1 MSEEETPPKHDIVL
15 FVKAGSDR
23 ECLGCCPFS
32 QRLFMMLWLKGSVFN
47 VTTVDKTSKPKELAD
62 IAPGT
67 NPPFILFDGEVFTD
81 VPKIEDYLESTLSP
95 PDYPSLNPVHPES
108 GVAGNDI
115 FAKFSAWIKCATDH
129 PNYQTL
135 QQRFIQSL
143 SKLDAFLKTQLSSDA
158 EDKRLFL
165 DSNRMTLADC
175 NLLPK
180 LHIAL
185 TAARHRRNFPL
196 PESFDGIKKYMANA
210 QSYDEFT
217 QTCCDDGEID
227 WTYGG
232 PKPKP
237 NKTI

>member
-1 MSEEETPPKHDIVL
+1 MSEEVPEHDIVL

-32 QRLFMMLWLKGSVFN
+32 QRLFMLLWLKGSVFN

-67 NPPFILFDGEVFTD
+67 NPPFLLFDGEVLTD
-81 VPKIEDYLESTLSP
+81 VPKIEDFLESTLTTP
-95 PDYPSLNPVHPES
+95 KYPILKEIHPES
-108 GVAGNDI
+108 SLAGNDV
-115 FAKFSAWIKCATDH
+115 FAKFSAWIKCSPEH
-129 PNYQTL
+129 PNFQTL
-135 QQRFIQSL
+135 QQRYVQSL
-143 SKLDAFLKTQLSSDA
+143 SKLDSFLKTKLDDQTDS
-158 EDKRLFL
+158 RLFI

-180 LHIAL
+180 LHIAI
-185 TAARHRRNFPL
+185 TASKMRRNFQL
-196 PESFDGIKKYMANA
+196 PENFDGINKYLNNA
-210 QSYDEFT
+210 ASCDEFG
-217 QTCCDDGEID
+217 QTCCDDGEIS

-237 NKTI
+237 NKLS